1 MKSHVCISV
10 SATSSDWHQGDV
22 LPHQWH
28 AFVSNRERPY
38 IYTKRVSE
46 RTIQTAGGGERDL
59 CLCVPL
65 CKENIFTSRLTFNI
79 FNYLIYFEKKIVNVL
94 QYIE

>member
-65 CKENIFTSRLTFNI
+65 YKENIFTSRLTFNI
-79 FNYLIYFEKKIVNVL
+79 FWKKN
-94 QYIE
+94 